1 MKKIT
6 LLLVIIFTFLFS
18 TTSWSEWS
26 YVSENVDGDK
36 YYYDKDRV
44 IKSGKYHYFWMLTDY
59 LKPMGGEFLSVTR
72 YTQLDCSIFRYKI
85 LEYETYKK
93 NGGEGEINNEG
104 GFCCLNI
111 SGEDVVLNKWIYPPR
126 KSEKEILFNK
136 VCEEHQ

>member
-1 MKKIT
+1 MKKIK
-6 LLLVIIFTFLFS
+6 LLLVIIITFLFS

-72 YTQLDCSIFRYKI
+72 YTQLDCSIFRYKESSISSIIMIGEMTLRDEWKYPQPESI
-85 LEYETYKK
+85 LET
-93 NGGEGEINNEG
+93 
-104 GFCCLNI
+104 L
-111 SGEDVVLNKWIYPPR
+111 L
-126 KSEKEILFNK
+126 NK
-136 VCEEHQ
+136 VCEKHQ

>member
-1 MKKIT
+1 MGNQMKKIT

-72 YTQLDCSIFRYKI
+72 YTQLDCSIFRYKESSI
-85 LEYETYKK
+85 SSIIMIGEMTLRDEWKYPQPESTLET
-93 NGGEGEINNEG
+93 
-104 GFCCLNI
+104 L
-111 SGEDVVLNKWIYPPR
+111 L
-126 KSEKEILFNK
+126 NK